1 MVNKLTIKN
10 LNEQIIKQNTKIHRN
25 TMLSI
30 TNEHRIGVNNNKRK
44 QHIKYLGVIGLFL
57 LFGFVTQL
65 MIILSMVINHMI
77 SMLLFATLNI
87 TCALAAIVVI
97 FRLVQ
102 KTFRGDFN

>member
-10 LNEQIIKQNTKIHRN
+10 LDKRLNDITTRVHRN
-25 TMLSI
+25 AILSI
-30 TNEHRIGVNNNKRK
+30 ANEHRIGVNNNKRK

-65 MIILSMVINHMI
+65 MIILSMVTNHTI

-87 TCALAAIVVI
+87 TCALAAMVVI